1 MTKKVLLLV
10 IIFTIFFTATAYV
23 QNPLFEKERPGE
35 EKVEKQGKVTK
46 YPAFIHK
53 FILTIS
59 KLQKV
64 LHQKLSNL
72 AKSIKEQPTIKT
84 YFWLILFAFLY
95 GVIHALGPGHG
106 KFVALSYFMSEDIE
120 IKKGIIVGSSIAFLH
135 AGSGFVAV
143 MILYKILSNSY
154 LKTIDNVSR
163 QIQLISYGL
172 IILVGLVL
180 VVKNI
185 FFNKKNQNIQ
195 NISNKSMLS
204 IILAVGLV
212 PCPGAVILTLFSISI
227 NSIHLGAIMVLAMGA
242 GMALTISIIGI
253 VTILLK
259 KGTLGIFAS
268 QSELQWKLTKGMQ
281 IFGASAIVLIGA
293 LLFFSNI

>member
-1 MTKKVLLLV
+1 MIKKVLVLV
-10 IIFTIFFTATAYV
+10 IIFTIFLTATAYS
-23 QNPLFEKERPGE
+23 QNPLFENDRSGE
-35 EKVEKQGKVTK
+35 EKVEKQEKVTK

-64 LHQKLSNL
+64 LQQKLSNL
-72 AKSIKEQPTIKT
+72 AKSIKEKPSIKT

-106 KFVALSYFMSEDIE
+106 KFIALSYFMSEGVE

-135 AGSGFVAV
+135 AGSGFAAV
-143 MILYKILSNSY
+143 MILYKILNSSY

-172 IILVGLVL
+172 IALVGLVL
-180 VVKNI
+180 LIKNI
-185 FFNKKNQNIQ
+185 FLNRQSK
-195 NISNKSMLS
+195 ISNDISGKGMLS
-204 IILAVGLV
+204 MILAIGLV

-227 NSIHLGAIMVLAMGA
+227 NSIHLGALMVLAMAA

-259 KGTLGIFAS
+259 KGTLGIFTS
-268 QSELQWKLTKGMQ
+268 QSELQWKLTKAIQ
-281 IFGASAIVLIGA
+281 IFGSSAIVLIGA
-293 LLFFSNI
+293 LLYFSNM

>member
-1 MTKKVLLLV
+1 MIKKVLVLV
-10 IIFTIFFTATAYV
+10 IIFTIFLTATAYS
-23 QNPLFEKERPGE
+23 QNPLFENDRSGE
-35 EKVEKQGKVTK
+35 EKVEKQEKVTK

-64 LHQKLSNL
+64 LQQKLSNL
-72 AKSIKEQPTIKT
+72 AKSIKEKPSIET
-84 YFWLILFAFLY
+84 YFWLILFAFIY

-106 KFVALSYFMSEDIE
+106 KFIALSYFMSEGVE

-135 AGSGFVAV
+135 AGSGFAAV
-143 MILYKILSNSY
+143 MILYKILNSSY

-172 IILVGLVL
+172 IALVGLVL
-180 VVKNI
+180 LIKNI
-185 FFNKKNQNIQ
+185 FLNRQSK
-195 NISNKSMLS
+195 ISNDISGKGMLS
-204 IILAVGLV
+204 MILAIGLV

-227 NSIHLGAIMVLAMGA
+227 NSIHLGALMVLAMAA

-259 KGTLGIFAS
+259 KGTLGIFTS
-268 QSELQWKLTKGMQ
+268 QSELQWKLTKAIQ
-281 IFGASAIVLIGA
+281 IFGSSAIVLIGA
-293 LLFFSNI
+293 LLYFSNM

>member
-1 MTKKVLLLV
+1 MIKKVLVLV
-10 IIFTIFFTATAYV
+10 IIFTIFLTATAYS
-23 QNPLFEKERPGE
+23 QNPLFENDRSGE
-35 EKVEKQGKVTK
+35 EKVEKQEKVTK

-53 FILTIS
+53 FILIIS

-64 LHQKLSNL
+64 LRQKLSDL
-72 AKSIKEQPTIKT
+72 AKSIKEKPTIKT

-106 KFVALSYFMSEDIE
+106 KFIALSYFMSEDVE

-135 AGSGFVAV
+135 AGSGFAAV
-143 MILYKILSNSY
+143 MILYKILNSSY

-172 IILVGLVL
+172 IALVGLVL
-180 VVKNI
+180 IIKNI

-204 IILAVGLV
+204 IILAIGLV

-227 NSIHLGAIMVLAMGA
+227 NSIHLGALMVLAMAA
-242 GMALTISIIGI
+242 GMALTISLIGI

-268 QSELQWKLTKGMQ
+268 QSELQWKLTKAIQ
-281 IFGASAIVLIGA
+281 IFGSSAIVLIGT
-293 LLFFSNI
+293 LLFFSNM